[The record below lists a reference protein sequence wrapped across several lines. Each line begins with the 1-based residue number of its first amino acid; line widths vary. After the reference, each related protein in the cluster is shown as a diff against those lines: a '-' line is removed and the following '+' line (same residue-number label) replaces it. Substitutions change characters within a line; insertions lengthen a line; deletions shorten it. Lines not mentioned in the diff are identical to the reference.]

1 MAPGSTETTARRN
14 CDSPEIP
21 KHHLFDPW
29 ISVFD
34 VQLLGRRS
42 SATRG
47 CTDAVGNSRNQTS
60 FRIALVRWM
69 KSSRITFS
77 IFPLLNYLVW
87 VSMRSLLS
95 PFDDENALRKVSPRE
110 GKTGW
115 ADNRFSERALA
126 VTWFGAL
133 SLSALVLILYAPVL
147 GSLVRQWWSDPNYG
161 HGFFVPVIAAYVLWS
176 DRDRWCTQPFRPDNF
191 GVAIMLFAIGLR
203 ILGMLGAELFMA
215 RLSLVI
221 LISGIVLFLAGRQ
234 VLRLMAFPIA
244 YLLFMIPLPAIVYY
258 QLTLPLQLWASRL
271 AANGLVVLGI
281 HTVREGNLLYL
292 PNCTLN
298 VVDAC
303 SGIRSLLSLL
313 AVAVAYGY
321 FAERTAWKRMV
332 LAIASVP
339 VAIATNGV
347 RLVAT
352 GALSYLFG
360 PTVDSGAVH
369 AALGLGF
376 FALAFVSI
384 LLIHKLLGLHWR
396 QQSSVQVGL

>member
-1 MAPGSTETTARRN
+1 
-14 CDSPEIP
+14 
-21 KHHLFDPW
+21 
-29 ISVFD
+29 
-34 VQLLGRRS
+34 
-42 SATRG
+42 
-47 CTDAVGNSRNQTS
+47 
-60 FRIALVRWM
+60 
-69 KSSRITFS
+69 
-77 IFPLLNYLVW
+77 
-87 VSMRSLLS
+87 MRSLLS
-95 PFDDENALRKVSPRE
+95 PFGNENALPSESLRKESTKYRNAA
-110 GKTGW
+110 W
-115 ADNRFSERALA
+115 SDSFSGERAQA

-147 GSLVRQWWSDPNYG
+147 GSLVKQWWSDPNYG

-176 DRDRWCTQPFRPDNF
+176 ERDRWRAQPFRPNNF
-191 GVAIMLFAIGLR
+191 GVAIMLFAVGLR
-203 ILGMLGAELFMA
+203 TLGMLGAELFMA

-234 VLRLMAFPIA
+234 VLRSIGFPIG

-271 AANGLVVLGI
+271 GATGLVALGI

-298 VVDAC
+298 VVEAC

-321 FAERTAWKRMV
+321 FAERSTWKRGV
-332 LAIASVP
+332 LAIASIP
-339 VAIATNGV
+339 VAIAANGL

-352 GALSYLFG
+352 GVLSYFFG

-369 AALGLGF
+369 VALGLGF
-376 FALAFVSI
+376 FALALVSI
-384 LLIHKLLGLHWR
+384 LLIHKLLGLHLR
-396 QQSSVQVGL
+396 QQNSVQVGL